1 VGGRSRARPGRF
13 DVAFVDAFDAL
24 GDLGVVTVGTP
35 RPARRA
41 PCLCSV
47 RVACLSAA
55 RRCADARGVEAHGG
69 VGSGTGPGVTEWTL
83 RAFTLL
89 SLLRW
94 AVICALLYWHFLA
107 CDRLRLTYAYRKNSI
122 RLMSIYI

>member
-69 VGSGTGPGVTEWTL
+69 VGSGTGPGVTEMDASCIYVPELVALGCDLCITVL
-83 RAFTLL
+83 AF
-89 SLLRW
+89 S
-94 AVICALLYWHFLA
+94 C
-107 CDRLRLTYAYRKNSI
+107 
-122 RLMSIYI
+122 M